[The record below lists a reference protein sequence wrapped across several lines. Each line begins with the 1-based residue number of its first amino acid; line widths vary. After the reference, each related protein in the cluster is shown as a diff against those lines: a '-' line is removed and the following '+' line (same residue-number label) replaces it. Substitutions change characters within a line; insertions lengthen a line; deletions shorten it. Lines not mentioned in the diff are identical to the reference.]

1 MEVVPPHKLLT
12 LLTMLTQLGG
22 DLMSHNCRKLEK
34 YLFPGISGCIFD
46 PCTGGPGE
54 SSYPEGS
61 EYVWQ
66 RGVGGQ
72 KCLVMGGF

>member
-1 MEVVPPHKLLT
+1 MT
-12 LLTMLTQLGG
+12 
-22 DLMSHNCRKLEK
+22 HNCRKLEK
-34 YLFPGISGCIFD
+34 YLFPGISGCDFD

-72 KCLVMGGF
+72 KCLVLGNFQSVPRYRKRTD

>member
-1 MEVVPPHKLLT
+1 MT
-12 LLTMLTQLGG
+12 
-22 DLMSHNCRKLEK
+22 HNCRKLEK
-34 YLFPGISGCIFD
+34 YLLPGISGCIFD
-46 PCTGGPGE
+46 LCTGGPGE